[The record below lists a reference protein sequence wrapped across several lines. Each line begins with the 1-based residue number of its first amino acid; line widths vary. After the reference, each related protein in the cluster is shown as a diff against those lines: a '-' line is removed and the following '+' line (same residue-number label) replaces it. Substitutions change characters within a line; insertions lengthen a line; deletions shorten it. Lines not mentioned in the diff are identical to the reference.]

1 MKKAWWWLGVGLV
14 AGAGALG
21 YVLSQNALAQAMSKG
36 EINLYNWSNYIPP
49 DLLKVFEKETGIKV
63 NLDVY
68 DSNESLL
75 AKLKAGAGGYDVI
88 VPSDYMV
95 KIMIDEKL
103 LEPIN
108 TTRFPQWKNVADFS
122 RKPPFDPAR
131 VYSAPYMWGV
141 TGFTYDS
148 ARVPGGK
155 LADSWKSFF
164 EPTASLKGQIAVL
177 NDQNDLYSAAAYYLG
192 LPQCIEDPKQA
203 ERVLAVL
210 EKQKPFV
217 ATYNS
222 DGTIERMQAGEVIM
236 HHQWNGAAHRTKEK
250 LKTAVFVYPKEGLPF
265 WNDNFAVPKSA
276 KNKADAVRFIQWM
289 MEPKNIAAASNFTG
303 YNNSITGS
311 SKFFDDSLRTDPA
324 VTTPAEMTKRFRP
337 NQICSQKAIE
347 LRDRVWTKLKK

>member
-1 MKKAWWWLGVGLV
+1 MRNGIKLAGVGLGALLA
-14 AGAGALG
+14 AGAGLFAL
-21 YVLSQNALAQAMSKG
+21 SARAQGKG
-36 EINLYNWSNYIPP
+36 EVNLYNWSNYIPP
-49 DLLKVFEKETGIKV
+49 ELLKTFEQETGIKV

-75 AKLKAGAGGYDVI
+75 AKLKAGATGYDVI

-108 TTRFPQWKNVADFS
+108 PAKFPEFAAVQNFS

-131 VYSAPYMWGV
+131 LYSAPYMWGV

-155 LADSWKSFF
+155 LAESWKSFF
-164 EPTASLKGQIAVL
+164 EPLASLKGQIAVL
-177 NDQNDLYSAAAYYLG
+177 NDQNDVFSAAAYYLG

-210 EKQKPFV
+210 QKQKPFV
-217 ATYNS
+217 ATYNN

-265 WNDNFAVPKSA
+265 WNDNFAVPKGA
-276 KNKADAVRFIQWM
+276 KSKAAAIQFVQWM
-289 MEPKNIAAASNFTG
+289 MQPKNIAAASNFTG
-303 YNNSITGS
+303 YNNSIKGS
-311 SKFFDDSLRTDPA
+311 DAFFDAALKSDPA
-324 VTTPAEMTKRFRP
+324 VVAPAEMTKRFRP
-337 NQICSQKAIE
+337 NQICSQKAID

>member
-1 MKKAWWWLGVGLV
+1 MKVSRGGVWLGAALAAS
-14 AGAGALG
+14 AGGFA
-21 YVLSQNALAQAMSKG
+21 VMQNAQAQSKG

-49 DLLKVFEKETGIKV
+49 ELLKTFEKETGIKV

-95 KIMIDEKL
+95 KIMIGENI

-108 TTRFPQWKNVADFS
+108 PAKFAQFKNVADFS
-122 RKPPFDPAR
+122 RKPPFDPNR
-131 VYSAPYMWGV
+131 MYSAPYMWGV

-155 LADSWKSFF
+155 LEESWKSFF
-164 EPTASLKGQIAVL
+164 EPIPELKGQIADL

-276 KNKADAVRFIQWM
+276 KNKAGAIKFIQWM

-311 SKFFDDSLRTDPA
+311 SAFFDAALKSDPA

-337 NQICSQKAIE
+337 NQICSQKATD
-347 LRDRVWTKLKK
+347 LRDKVWTKLKK

>member
-1 MKKAWWWLGVGLV
+1 MDRKLTVVG
-14 AGAGALG
+14 AALS
-21 YVLSQNALAQAMSKG
+21 LALASSAAFFAWTANAQSK
-36 EINLYNWSNYIPP
+36 ELNLYNWSNYIPP
-49 DLLKVFEKETGIKV
+49 DLLKTFEKETGIKV

-75 AKLKAGAGGYDVI
+75 AKLKAGATGYDVI

-103 LEPIN
+103 LAPIN
-108 TTRFPQWKNVADFS
+108 ATQFPQWKNVQNFS
-122 RKPPFDPAR
+122 RRPPFDPGR

-141 TGFTYDS
+141 TGFTYDA

-155 LADSWKSFF
+155 LEDSWKSFF
-164 EPTASLKGQIAVL
+164 EPPVALKGQIAVL
-177 NDQNDLYSAAAYYLG
+177 NEANDLFSAAAYYLG

-203 ERVLAVL
+203 ERVQAVL

-236 HHQWNGAAHRTKEK
+236 HMQWNGAAHRTKQK
-250 LKTAVFVYPKEGLPF
+250 LKSAVFVYPKEGLPF
-265 WNDNFAVPKSA
+265 WNDNFAVPVGA
-276 KNKADAVRFIQWM
+276 KNRANAVRFIQWM
-289 MEPKNIAAASNFTG
+289 MEPKNIAVASNFTG

-311 SKFFDDSLRTDPA
+311 SAFFTTAMRTDPA
-324 VTTPAEMTKRFRP
+324 VTTPQALTSRFKP
-337 NQICSQKAIE
+337 NQICSQKAVD
-347 LRDRVWTKLKK
+347 LRDRVWTRLKR

>member
-1 MKKAWWWLGVGLV
+1 MNVPKKLVWVG
-14 AGAGALG
+14 GALALG
-21 YVLSQNALAQAMSKG
+21 AAAAGFALSQNVQAQAS

-49 DLLKVFEKETGIKV
+49 ELLKTFEKETGIKV

-75 AKLKAGAGGYDVI
+75 AKLKAGAAGYDVI

-95 KIMIDEKL
+95 KIMIGEKI
-103 LEPIN
+103 LERIN
-108 TTRFPQWKNVADFS
+108 PAGFPQWKNVADFS
-122 RKPPFDPAR
+122 QKPPFDPKR
-131 VYSAPYMWGV
+131 EFSAPYMWGV

-155 LADSWKSFF
+155 LPDSWKSFF
-164 EPTASLKGQIAVL
+164 EPIPELKGQIADL
-177 NDQNDLYSAAAYYLG
+177 NDQNDLFSAAAYYLG

-210 EKQKPFV
+210 VKQKPFV

-222 DGTIERMQAGEVIM
+222 DGTIERMQAKEVIM

-265 WNDNFAVPKSA
+265 WNDNLAVPTTA
-276 KNKADAVRFIQWM
+276 KNKAGAIRFIQWM

-303 YNNSITGS
+303 YNNSINGS
-311 SKFFDDSLRTDPA
+311 SAFFDAALKSDPA
-324 VTTPAEMTKRFRP
+324 VTTPPEMTKRFRP
-337 NQICSQKAIE
+337 NQICSQKATD
-347 LRDRVWTKLKK
+347 LRDKVWTKLKK